1 MADDSLAD
9 SLALGRKVKHA
20 RTLRGMSLAELAR
33 RVGVN
38 PSTIYTLEAER
49 KNDISSVTLAAIA
62 KELRI
67 DPAYFFR
74 DDLESPFDIA
84 NVAGEEL
91 PEEVKNFILDQDVLP
106 WVQLREHCKLF
117 DVEATDVRAIID
129 AVLSLKSKAQKKD
142 TETNE

>member
-1 MADDSLAD
+1 MADDSLAT

-20 RTLRGMSLAELAR
+20 RNLRGMTLAELAR

-38 PSTIYTLEAER
+38 PSTIYTLEAEK

-84 NVAGEEL
+84 SATGEEL
-91 PEEVKNFILDQDVLP
+91 PDEIKSFILDQDVLP

-117 DVEATDVRAIID
+117 DVGADDMRAMID
-129 AVLSLKSKAQKKD
+129 AVLQIKAKVVKKE
-142 TETNE
+142 TECDD